1 MGAAPSG
8 KEAQNDC
15 TWGQL
20 AMRLRKKLKGAAQE
34 LDPEIEKKMAAA
46 LKEDERRKHE
56 LKQAQ
61 ADEERYSRINRHK
74 VQNQWR
80 KMMRMA
86 KVDELIKEVEIL
98 SQNHEREVDRKDA
111 IIQMLD
117 RDLEEADE
125 QHQMALRSHLQNV
138 DDLVKLQASRLHV
151 MHQQAEKDLVLIQD
165 EFKSEFDDMK
175 ATHKRLTK
183 EMKDVNDAL
192 EKQLHIAESEL
203 RTEFEGLQADYRGKH
218 EEEKQVMK
226 VTLETSVGDFE
237 RMLDSAYNT
246 YYDSTRKQTENYKR
260 LQKKDMHDSK
270 DIDKKQK
277 ACARLTEMLQHWRT
291 KISNNMKEAE
301 ARNKALREE
310 KEKVVGHYQEL
321 KGRMTGVR
329 EAEDRRLTELTLNS
343 RKAITDLTEK
353 MNLAEKII
361 RLGELNRK
369 MMTEREKV
377 LPFEFAKTGGEGVD
391 TQEGDDL
398 EEAAAAS
405 EELKSSANTLGPNGK
420 PVQEW
425 DALNTFFTRYNKIL
439 LDKTALETEG
449 KRLAQENDRL
459 RGLIKQFVDG
469 ISVNDDVMSSANSL
483 LVVNNSLPR
492 LPRMAGPEHVTVVD
506 GPRVLNLMD
515 MQGR

>member
-80 KMMRMA
+80 KLMRIA
-86 KVDELIKEVEIL
+86 KVEELIKEVEIL

-138 DDLVKLQASRLHV
+138 DALVKLQTSRLYA
-151 MHQQAEKDLVLIQD
+151 MEQQAEKDLKMIED
-165 EFKSEFDDMK
+165 EYRQEFEDMK

-192 EKQLHIAESEL
+192 DKQLQQAEQEL

-329 EAEDRRLTELTLNS
+329 EAEERRLTELTLNS
-343 RKAITDLTEK
+343 RKAIGDLTEK

-377 LPFEFAKTGGEGVD
+377 IPFEFASQAIEGTDGEA
-391 TQEGDDL
+391 GDA
-398 EEAAAAS
+398 EAVMD
-405 EELKSSANTLGPNGK
+405 ENKGSAKTLGPNGK

-439 LDKTALETEG
+439 LDKTAMETEG
-449 KRLAQENDRL
+449 KRLTQENDRL

-469 ISVNDDVMSSANSL
+469 ISVNDDVMSNANSL
-483 LVVNNSLPR
+483 MVVNNSLPR

-506 GPRVLNLMD
+506 GPRVLIQNA
-515 MQGR
+515 MQAR

>member
-1 MGAAPSG
+1 MGSA
-8 KEAQNDC
+8 
-15 TWGQL
+15 T
-20 AMRLRKKLKGAAQE
+20 MRLRKKLKGAAQE
-34 LDPEIEKKMAAA
+34 LDPEVEKKMAAA

-80 KMMRMA
+80 KLMRIA
-86 KVDELIKEVEIL
+86 KVEELIKEVEIL
-98 SQNHEREVDRKDA
+98 SQNHEREIDRKDA

-138 DDLVKLQASRLHV
+138 DELVKLQRSRLLA
-151 MHQQAEKDLVLIQD
+151 MEQQAEKDLALIED
-165 EFKSEFDDMK
+165 EFKHEFDDMK
-175 ATHKRLTK
+175 VTHKRLTK

-192 EKQLHIAESEL
+192 EKQLHEAEQEL
-203 RTEFEGLQADYRGKH
+203 RTDFEGLQADYRGKH

-226 VTLETSVGDFE
+226 VTLETAVGEFE
-237 RMLDSAYNT
+237 RQLDTAYNM
-246 YYDSTRKQTENYKR
+246 YYESTRKQTDRYKT
-260 LQKKDMHDSK
+260 LQKKDLGDSRK
-270 DIDKKQK
+270 IDSMQK
-277 ACARLTEMLQHWRT
+277 RCARLQESLQHWRT

-301 ARNKALREE
+301 ARNKALKEE

-329 EAEDRRLTELTLNS
+329 DAEDRRLTELTLNS

-353 MNLAEKII
+353 MNLAEKIT

-377 LPFEFAKTGGEGVD
+377 LAFEFASQATDGAEGQD
-391 TQEGDDL
+391 GDDL
-398 EEAAAAS
+398 EEAAGA
-405 EELKSSANTLGPNGK
+405 EELKSSANTLGANGK

-483 LVVNNSLPR
+483 LVVNNSLTR
-492 LPRMAGPEHVTVVD
+492 LPRMPGPDHVTVVD

-515 MQGR
+515 MQNR

>member
-1 MGAAPSG
+1 
-8 KEAQNDC
+8 
-15 TWGQL
+15 
-20 AMRLRKKLKGAAQE
+20 MRLRKRLKGAAQE
-34 LDPEIEKKMAAA
+34 LDPDVEKKMQMA

-56 LKQAQ
+56 LKELQQ
-61 ADEERYSRINRHK
+61 EEELHSRINRHK

-80 KMMRMA
+80 KLMRIA
-86 KVDELIKEVEIL
+86 KVEELIKEVEIL

-138 DDLVKLQASRLHV
+138 DALVKLQTSRLLA
-151 MHQQAEKDLVLIQD
+151 MEQQAEKDLAMIEQ
-165 EFKSEFDDMK
+165 EFKHEFDDMK

-192 EKQLHIAESEL
+192 EKQLQIAEQDL

-226 VTLETSVGDFE
+226 VTLETQVSDFE
-237 RMLDSAYNT
+237 KLLDNAYNQ
-246 YYDSTRKQTENYKR
+246 YYDMTRKQTDKYKSLQQKDLKDSR
-260 LQKKDMHDSK
+260 NIDGKQKK
-270 DIDKKQK
+270 
-277 ACARLTEMLQHWRT
+277 CARLQESLQHWRT

-343 RKAITDLTEK
+343 RRAIQDLTEK

-369 MMTEREKV
+369 LMTEREKV
-377 LPFEFAKTGGEGVD
+377 LPFEFAYQASQGAEAI
-391 TQEGDDL
+391 EGDDL
-398 EEAAAAS
+398 EAAATAQLEEVKAS
-405 EELKSSANTLGPNGK
+405 ASTVGADGK
-420 PVQEW
+420 PIQEW
-425 DALNTFFTRYNKIL
+425 DALNTFFTRYNKVL
-439 LDKTALETEG
+439 LDKTAMEVEG
-449 KRLAQENDRL
+449 KRLNQENDRL

-469 ISVNDDVMSSANSL
+469 ISVNDDVMSGANSL
-483 LVVNNSLPR
+483 MVVNNSLTR
-492 LPRMAGPEHVTVVD
+492 LPRMPGPDHVTVVD

-515 MQGR
+515 MQNRY

>member
-1 MGAAPSG
+1 MGGSAEGSW
-8 KEAQNDC
+8 
-15 TWGQL
+15 TFS
-20 AMRLRKKLKGAAQE
+20 MRLRKRLKGAAQE
-34 LDPEIEKKMAAA
+34 LDPDVEKKMQLA

-56 LKQAQ
+56 LKELQQ
-61 ADEERYSRINRHK
+61 EEELHSRINRHK

-80 KMMRMA
+80 KMMRIA
-86 KVDELIKEVEIL
+86 KVEELIKEVEIL

-117 RDLEEADE
+117 RGLEEADE

-138 DDLVKLQASRLHV
+138 DALVKLQTSRLLA
-151 MHQQAEKDLVLIQD
+151 MECQAEKDLTMIEQ
-165 EFKSEFDDMK
+165 EFKHEFDDMR

-192 EKQLHIAESEL
+192 EKQLHIAEQDL

-226 VTLETSVGDFE
+226 VTLETQISDFE
-237 RMLDSAYNT
+237 KLLDNAYNQ
-246 YYDSTRKQTENYKR
+246 YYDMTRKQTDKYKSLQQKDLKDSR
-260 LQKKDMHDSK
+260 NIDGKQKK
-270 DIDKKQK
+270 
-277 ACARLTEMLQHWRT
+277 CARLQESLQHWRT

-329 EAEDRRLTELTLNS
+329 EAEERRLTELTLNS
-343 RKAITDLTEK
+343 RKAIGDLTEK

-377 LPFEFAKTGGEGVD
+377 LPFEFAQISGENPD
-391 TQEGDDL
+391 AQEGDDL
-398 EEAAAAS
+398 EAAAATNS
-405 EELKSSANTLGPNGK
+405 DELKQSATTLGADGK

-425 DALNTFFTRYNKIL
+425 DALNTFFTRHDKIL
-439 LDKTALETEG
+439 LDKTAMEVEG
-449 KRLAQENDRL
+449 KRLNQENDRL
-459 RGLIKQFVDG
+459 RGLIKQ
-469 ISVNDDVMSSANSL
+469 
-483 LVVNNSLPR
+483 
-492 LPRMAGPEHVTVVD
+492 
-506 GPRVLNLMD
+506 
-515 MQGR
+515 

>member
-1 MGAAPSG
+1 MGSA
-8 KEAQNDC
+8 
-15 TWGQL
+15 T
-20 AMRLRKKLKGAAQE
+20 MRLRKKLKGAAQE

-80 KMMRMA
+80 KLMRIA
-86 KVDELIKEVEIL
+86 KVEELIKEVEIL

-138 DDLVKLQASRLHV
+138 DALVKLQTSRLHA
-151 MHQQAEKDLVLIQD
+151 MEQQSEKDLKMIED
-165 EFKSEFDDMK
+165 EYKQEFEDMK
-175 ATHKRLTK
+175 GTHKRLTK

-192 EKQLHIAESEL
+192 EKQLHQAEQEL

-237 RMLDSAYNT
+237 RMLDSAYNA
-246 YYDSTRKQTENYKR
+246 YYDSTRKQTEKYKS
-260 LQKKDMHDSK
+260 LQRKDLGDSRK
-270 DIDKKQK
+270 IDGMQK
-277 ACARLTEMLQHWRT
+277 RCARLQESLQHWRT

-301 ARNKALREE
+301 ARNKALKEE

-321 KGRMTGVR
+321 RGRMTGVR

-353 MNLAEKII
+353 LNLSEKII
-361 RLGELNRK
+361 RLAELNRK
-369 MMTEREKV
+369 LMTEREKV
-377 LPFEFAKTGGEGVD
+377 LPFEFAATAEGSAEGQD
-391 TQEGDDL
+391 GDDL
-398 EEAAAAS
+398 EEAAGA
-405 EELKSSANTLGPNGK
+405 EELKSSANTLGANGK

-469 ISVNDDVMSSANSL
+469 ISVNDDVMSSA
-483 LVVNNSLPR
+483 
-492 LPRMAGPEHVTVVD
+492 
-506 GPRVLNLMD
+506 
-515 MQGR
+515 

>member
-1 MGAAPSG
+1 
-8 KEAQNDC
+8 
-15 TWGQL
+15 
-20 AMRLRKKLKGAAQE
+20 MRLRKKLKGAAQE
-34 LDPEIEKKMAAA
+34 LDPEVEKKMAAA

-56 LKQAQ
+56 LKQHQ
-61 ADEERYSRINRHK
+61 QDEERYSRINRHK

-80 KMMRMA
+80 KLMRIA
-86 KVDELIKEVEIL
+86 KVEELIKEVEIL

-138 DDLVKLQASRLHV
+138 DELVKLQRSRLLA
-151 MHQQAEKDLVLIQD
+151 MEQQAEKDLAAIEN
-165 EFKSEFDDMK
+165 EFKHEFDDMK

-192 EKQLHIAESEL
+192 EKQLLVAEQEL

-226 VTLETSVGDFE
+226 VTLEGYVTDLE
-237 RMLDSAYNT
+237 RALDNAYNT
-246 YYDSTRKQTENYKR
+246 YYESTRKQTEKYKS
-260 LQKKDMHDSK
+260 LQQKDLKDSRR
-270 DIDKKQK
+270 IDGMQK
-277 ACARLTEMLQHWRT
+277 RCARLQESLQHWRT

-301 ARNKALREE
+301 ARNKALKEE

-353 MNLAEKII
+353 LNLAEKII

-377 LPFEFAKTGGEGVD
+377 LPFEFAATAEGSA
-391 TQEGDDL
+391 EGDDL
-398 EEAAAAS
+398 DAAAAAA
-405 EELKSSANTLGPNGK
+405 EDEVKASASTLGADGK

-425 DALNTFFTRYNKIL
+425 DALNTFFTRHNKIL
-439 LDKTALETEG
+439 LDKTALEVEG
-449 KRLAQENDRL
+449 KRLSQENDRL

-469 ISVNDDVMSSANSL
+469 ISVNDDVMSNANSL
-483 LVVNNSLPR
+483 MVVNNSLTR
-492 LPRMAGPEHVTVVD
+492 LPRMPGPDHVTVVD
-506 GPRVLNLMD
+506 GPQVLNLME
-515 MQGR
+515 MQNR

>member
-1 MGAAPSG
+1 MGGSAEGSW
-8 KEAQNDC
+8 
-15 TWGQL
+15 TFS
-20 AMRLRKKLKGAAQE
+20 MRLRKRLKGAAQE
-34 LDPEIEKKMAAA
+34 LDPDVEKKMQLV

-56 LKQAQ
+56 LKELQQ
-61 ADEERYSRINRHK
+61 EEELHSRINRHK

-80 KMMRMA
+80 KLMRIA
-86 KVDELIKEVEIL
+86 KVEELIKEVEIL

-138 DDLVKLQASRLHV
+138 DELVKLQRSRLLA
-151 MHQQAEKDLVLIQD
+151 MEQQADKDLAMIEN
-165 EFKSEFDDMK
+165 EFKCEFDDMK
-175 ATHKRLTK
+175 STHKRLTK

-192 EKQLHIAESEL
+192 DKQLQQAEQEL

-218 EEEKQVMK
+218 EEEKQVMR

-321 KGRMTGVR
+321 KGRMTSVR

-343 RKAITDLTEK
+343 RKAIQDLTEK

-369 MMTEREKV
+369 LMTEREKV
-377 LPFEFAKTGGEGVD
+377 LPFENAHQATEGVEVTD
-391 TQEGDDL
+391 GGDDL
-398 EEAAAAS
+398 EAAAAAQI
-405 EELKSSANTLGPNGK
+405 EEVKASASTLGPDGK

-439 LDKTALETEG
+439 LDKTALDVEG
-449 KRLAQENDRL
+449 KRLSQENDRL

-483 LVVNNSLPR
+483 MVANNSLTR
-492 LPRMAGPEHVTVVD
+492 LARMAGPDHVTVVD

-515 MQGR
+515 MQNRY

>member
-1 MGAAPSG
+1 MGIFELQACGAGVSVTARSAN
-8 KEAQNDC
+8 EVEE
-15 TWGQL
+15 
-20 AMRLRKKLKGAAQE
+20 KL
-34 LDPEIEKKMAAA
+34 AAA
-46 LKEDERRKHE
+46 LKEDERRRAE
-56 LKQAQ
+56 LKELQAE
-61 ADEERYSRINRHK
+61 EERYSRINRHK

-80 KMMRMA
+80 KLMRIA
-86 KVDELIKEVEIL
+86 KVGELIKEVEIL

-183 EMKDVNDAL
+183 GMKDVNDAL

-329 EAEDRRLTELTLNS
+329 EAEERRLTELTLNS
-343 RKAITDLTEK
+343 RKAIGDLTEK

-377 LPFEFAKTGGEGVD
+377 MPFEFASQAIEGTDGEA
-391 TQEGDDL
+391 GDA
-398 EEAAAAS
+398 EAVMD
-405 EELKSSANTLGPNGK
+405 ENKGSAKTLGPNGK

-439 LDKTALETEG
+439 LDKTAMETEG
-449 KRLAQENDRL
+449 KRLTQENDRL

-469 ISVNDDVMSSANSL
+469 ISVNDDVMSNANSL
-483 LVVNNSLPR
+483 MVVNNSLPR

>member
-1 MGAAPSG
+1 MCAVRGPVSVV
-8 KEAQNDC
+8 
-15 TWGQL
+15 
-20 AMRLRKKLKGAAQE
+20 MRLRKKLKGAAQE
-34 LDPEIEKKMAAA
+34 LDPDLEKKMAAA

-329 EAEDRRLTELTLNS
+329 EAEERRLTELTLNS
-343 RKAITDLTEK
+343 RKAIGDLTEK

-377 LPFEFAKTGGEGVD
+377 MPFEFASQAIEGTDGEA
-391 TQEGDDL
+391 GDA
-398 EEAAAAS
+398 EAVMD
-405 EELKSSANTLGPNGK
+405 ENKGSAKTLGPNGK

-439 LDKTALETEG
+439 LDKTAMETEG
-449 KRLAQENDRL
+449 KRLTQENDRL

-469 ISVNDDVMSSANSL
+469 ISVNDDVMSNANSL
-483 LVVNNSLPR
+483 MVVNNSLPR

>member
-1 MGAAPSG
+1 
-8 KEAQNDC
+8 
-15 TWGQL
+15 
-20 AMRLRKKLKGAAQE
+20 MRLRKKLKGAAQE
-34 LDPEIEKKMAAA
+34 LDPEVEKKMAAA

-56 LKQAQ
+56 LKQYQ

-80 KMMRMA
+80 KLMRIA
-86 KVDELIKEVEIL
+86 KVEELIKEVEIL

-138 DDLVKLQASRLHV
+138 DELVKLQRQRLLN
-151 MHQQAEKDLVLIQD
+151 MAEQADKDLAMIEN
-165 EFKSEFDDMK
+165 EFKCEFDDMK
-175 ATHKRLTK
+175 STHKRLTK

-192 EKQLHIAESEL
+192 EKQLHVAEQEL

-226 VTLETSVGDFE
+226 VTLETAVGEFE
-237 RMLDSAYNT
+237 RALDNAYNT
-246 YYDSTRKQTENYKR
+246 YYESTRKQTEKYKQ
-260 LQKKDMHDSK
+260 LQQKDLRDSRR
-270 DIDKKQK
+270 IDQMQK
-277 ACARLTEMLQHWRT
+277 RCARLQESLQHWRT

-343 RKAITDLTEK
+343 RKAITDLNEK
-353 MNLAEKII
+353 LNLAEKII

-377 LPFEFAKTGGEGVD
+377 LPFEFAQMSGENPD
-391 TQEGDDL
+391 AQEGDDL
-398 EEAAAAS
+398 EAAAATNS
-405 EELKSSANTLGPNGK
+405 DELKQSATTLGADGK

-425 DALNTFFTRYNKIL
+425 DALNTFFTRHNKIL
-439 LDKTALETEG
+439 LDKTAMDVEG
-449 KRLAQENDRL
+449 KRLNQENDRL

-469 ISVNDDVMSSANSL
+469 ISVNDDVMSNANSL
-483 LVVNNSLPR
+483 MVVNNSLTR
-492 LPRMAGPEHVTVVD
+492 LPRMPGPDHVTVVD
-506 GPRVLNLMD
+506 GPRVLSLMQ
-515 MQGR
+515 MQQR

>member
-1 MGAAPSG
+1 MGG
-8 KEAQNDC
+8 RR
-15 TWGQL
+15 
-20 AMRLRKKLKGAAQE
+20 MRLRKKLKGAAQE
-34 LDPEIEKKMAAA
+34 LDPEVEKKMAAA

-56 LKQAQ
+56 LKDLQEQ
-61 ADEERYSRINRHK
+61 EERYSRINRHK

-80 KMMRMA
+80 KLMRIA
-86 KVDELIKEVEIL
+86 KVEELIKEVEIL

-138 DDLVKLQASRLHV
+138 DALVKLQTSRLYA
-151 MHQQAEKDLVLIQD
+151 MEQQSEKDLKMIED
-165 EFKSEFDDMK
+165 EYKQEFEDMK

-192 EKQLHIAESEL
+192 EKQLQQAEQEL

-246 YYDSTRKQTENYKR
+246 YYDSTRKQTEKYKS
-260 LQKKDMHDSK
+260 LQRKDLGDSRK
-270 DIDKKQK
+270 IDGMQK
-277 ACARLTEMLQHWRT
+277 RCARLQESLQHWRT

-301 ARNKALREE
+301 ARNKALKEE

-321 KGRMTGVR
+321 KSRMTGVR
-329 EAEDRRLTELTLNS
+329 DAEDRRLTELTLNS
-343 RKAITDLTEK
+343 RKSITDLTEK
-353 MNLAEKII
+353 MNLAEKIT

-377 LPFEFAKTGGEGVD
+377 LAFEFAHQAQEAMAK
-391 TQEGDDL
+391 EGDNL
-398 EEAAAAS
+398 EQAAAKHEEQKAS
-405 EELKSSANTLGPNGK
+405 AASLDGQGK
-420 PVQEW
+420 PVAEW
-425 DALNTFFTRYNKIL
+425 DALNTFFTRYNKTL
-439 LDKTALETEG
+439 LDKTALEAEG
-449 KRLAQENDRL
+449 KRMSQENDRL

-469 ISVNDDVMSSANSL
+469 ISVNDDVMSQANSL
-483 LVVNNSLPR
+483 MVVNNSLPR
-492 LPRMAGPEHVTVVD
+492 LPRMPGPDHVTVVD
-506 GPRVLNLMD
+506 GPRVLNLMQ
-515 MQGR
+515 MQAR

>member
-1 MGAAPSG
+1 
-8 KEAQNDC
+8 
-15 TWGQL
+15 
-20 AMRLRKKLKGAAQE
+20 MRLRKKLKGAAQE
-34 LDPEIEKKMAAA
+34 LDPDLEKKMAAA

-61 ADEERYSRINRHK
+61 QDEERYSRINRHK

-329 EAEDRRLTELTLNS
+329 EAEERRLTELTLNS
-343 RKAITDLTEK
+343 RKAIGDLTEK

-377 LPFEFAKTGGEGVD
+377 MPFEFAAQAIEGMDGEA
-391 TQEGDDL
+391 GDA
-398 EEAAAAS
+398 EAAMD
-405 EELKSSANTLGPNGK
+405 ENKGSAKTLGPNGK

-439 LDKTALETEG
+439 LDKTAMETEG
-449 KRLAQENDRL
+449 KRLTQENDRL

-469 ISVNDDVMSSANSL
+469 ISVNDDVMSNANSL
-483 LVVNNSLPR
+483 MVVNNSLPR

-515 MQGR
+515 MQNR

>member
-1 MGAAPSG
+1 MGQQ
-8 KEAQNDC
+8 K
-15 TWGQL
+15 T
-20 AMRLRKKLKGAAQE
+20 MRLRKKLKGAAQE
-34 LDPEIEKKMAAA
+34 LDPEVEKKMAAA
-46 LKEDERRKHE
+46 LKEHERRKHE

-61 ADEERYSRINRHK
+61 ADEERYSRINKHK

-138 DDLVKLQASRLHV
+138 DELVKLQRSRLIA
-151 MHQQAEKDLVLIQD
+151 MEQQAEKDLSMIEN
-165 EFKSEFDDMK
+165 EFKHEFDDMK
-175 ATHKRLTK
+175 GTHKRLTK

-192 EKQLHIAESEL
+192 EKQLHVAEQEL

-246 YYDSTRKQTENYKR
+246 YYDSTRKQTEKYKS
-260 LQKKDMHDSK
+260 LQRKDLGDSRN
-270 DIDKKQK
+270 IDGKQK
-277 ACARLTEMLQHWRT
+277 RCARLTETLQHWRT

-301 ARNKALREE
+301 ARNKALKEE
-310 KEKVVGHYQEL
+310 KEKVVGHYQEV

-343 RKAITDLTEK
+343 RKAITDLSEK
-353 MNLAEKII
+353 LNLSEKIT

-377 LPFEFAKTGGEGVD
+377 LPFEFAGQATDGMEPQD
-391 TQEGDDL
+391 GDDL
-398 EEAAAAS
+398 EEAGGAEEIKAS
-405 EELKSSANTLGPNGK
+405 ASTLGPNGK
-420 PVQEW
+420 P
-425 DALNTFFTRYNKIL
+425 A
-439 LDKTALETEG
+439 
-449 KRLAQENDRL
+449 
-459 RGLIKQFVDG
+459 
-469 ISVNDDVMSSANSL
+469 
-483 LVVNNSLPR
+483 
-492 LPRMAGPEHVTVVD
+492 
-506 GPRVLNLMD
+506 
-515 MQGR
+515 

>member
-1 MGAAPSG
+1 MGGSAEGSW
-8 KEAQNDC
+8 
-15 TWGQL
+15 TFS
-20 AMRLRKKLKGAAQE
+20 MRLRKRLKGAAQE
-34 LDPEIEKKMAAA
+34 LDPDVEKKMQLA

-56 LKQAQ
+56 LKELQQ
-61 ADEERYSRINRHK
+61 DEERYSRINRHK
-74 VQNQWR
+74 AQNQWR
-80 KMMRMA
+80 KLMRIA
-86 KVDELIKEVEIL
+86 KVEELIKEVEIL

-329 EAEDRRLTELTLNS
+329 EAEERRLTELTLNS
-343 RKAITDLTEK
+343 RKAIGDLTEK
-353 MNLAEKII
+353 LNLAEKII

-369 MMTEREKV
+369 LMTELEKV
-377 LPFEFAKTGGEGVD
+377 LPFEFAYQAAEGAAEAD
-391 TQEGDDL
+391 GGDDL
-398 EEAAAAS
+398 EAAAAAQI
-405 EELKSSANTLGPNGK
+405 EEVKASASTLGPDGK

-439 LDKTALETEG
+439 LDKTALDVEG
-449 KRLAQENDRL
+449 KRLSQENDRL

-483 LVVNNSLPR
+483 MVVNNSLTR
-492 LPRMAGPEHVTVVD
+492 LPRMPGPEHVTVVD

-515 MQGR
+515 MQNRH

>member
-15 TWGQL
+15 SWSKFT
-20 AMRLRKKLKGAAQE
+20 MRLRKKLKGAAQE
-34 LDPEIEKKMAAA
+34 LDPEVEKKMAAA

-56 LKQAQ
+56 LKELQQ
-61 ADEERYSRINRHK
+61 EEELHSRINRHK

-80 KMMRMA
+80 KLMRIA
-86 KVDELIKEVEIL
+86 KVEELIKEVEIL

-138 DDLVKLQASRLHV
+138 DELVKLQRSRLIA
-151 MHQQAEKDLVLIQD
+151 MEQQAEKDLSMIEN
-165 EFKSEFDDMK
+165 EFKHEFDDMK

-192 EKQLHIAESEL
+192 EKQLQIAEQDL

-226 VTLETSVGDFE
+226 VTLETQVSDFE
-237 RMLDSAYNT
+237 RALDNAYNT
-246 YYDSTRKQTENYKR
+246 YYESTRKQTEKYKQ
-260 LQKKDMHDSK
+260 LQQKDLKDSRR
-270 DIDKKQK
+270 IDYMQK
-277 ACARLTEMLQHWRT
+277 RCARLQESLQHWRT

-301 ARNKALREE
+301 A
-310 KEKVVGHYQEL
+310 
-321 KGRMTGVR
+321 
-329 EAEDRRLTELTLNS
+329 RRLTELTLNS

-353 MNLAEKII
+353 LNLAEKII

-391 TQEGDDL
+391 TQE
-398 EEAAAAS
+398 
-405 EELKSSANTLGPNGK
+405 
-420 PVQEW
+420 
-425 DALNTFFTRYNKIL
+425 
-439 LDKTALETEG
+439 
-449 KRLAQENDRL
+449 
-459 RGLIKQFVDG
+459 
-469 ISVNDDVMSSANSL
+469 
-483 LVVNNSLPR
+483 
-492 LPRMAGPEHVTVVD
+492 
-506 GPRVLNLMD
+506 
-515 MQGR
+515 